1 MFFSPTGGSMG
12 MITRDLIGGPVTIV
26 SFSIGA
32 SDARPCLL
40 LELEEALTP
49 TSQHATPAR
58 LGDAR

>member
-1 MFFSPTGGSMG
+1 MG

-32 SDARPCLL
+32 SDGRPGLL
-40 LELEEALTP
+40 LELGEALTP

-58 LGDAR
+58 LGDARWS